1 MKKITFLLIFFL
13 LAACVQAQEVPLLAS
28 KDGKYALKSADG
40 KIISDWYS
48 AVYDFSYGIATVRQM
63 TAFGA
68 IDQNGK
74 VVIPVKEDTKSI
86 RLQTEN
92 YLLKTQTH
100 NAELF
105 FFLANYFQGN
115 DHKKEVE
122 YYEKAYTFDGVNA
135 ENYLKLAD
143 KVNEFDNTA
152 SIPYYEK
159 AFLLEGST
167 AENYLKLADK
177 VNEFDNN
184 ASIPYYEK
192 AFLLEGSIAE
202 NYLKLADKVYSFN
215 EELSVPYY
223 EKAYQS
229 DSLNF
234 ENCFKIGKAIQ
245 SIDRKKSIFYYEK
258 AYVLNP
264 KNVMLC
270 IQIGDISK
278 SSDELKAINYYR
290 KANALKRDTVK
301 LTEKFDFISTDIAA
315 IQNPEGKYGIIDTLG
330 NLLTKDWYAKAWY
343 GSESNMMIGLMN
355 EKEEWQYFNHK
366 GKFLDIKFKNI
377 SVFSEGIA
385 FVRNFDDKWGAI
397 NEKGELIIEYQF
409 DDLEK
414 TFENGKAQVTKNG
427 ETFYINAKGERL
439 KE

>member
-13 LAACVQAQEVPLLAS
+13 LAVCVQAQEVPLLAS

-40 KIISDWYS
+40 KILSDWYN

-74 VVIPVKEDTKSI
+74 AVIPVKEDTKSI

-122 YYEKAYTFDGVNA
+122 YYEKAYTFDGAN
-135 ENYLKLAD
+135 
-143 KVNEFDNTA
+143 
-152 SIPYYEK
+152 
-159 AFLLEGST
+159 

-301 LTEKFDFISTDIAA
+301 LTEKFNFISTGIAA

-330 NLLTKDWYAKAWY
+330 NLLTKDWYADAWY